1 MTDLVL
7 TCRHA
12 RFPVPARPDCLV
24 FSNSSDD
31 PVHASQTEAQAQS
44 RPLLQTQG
52 VETGGAVTLGQDLHC
67 CVLLLFN
74 IIVNKTTSILI
85 NLLTRTYHP
94 HPPTQ

>member
-12 RFPVPARPDCLV
+12 RFPVPASPDCLV
-24 FSNSSDD
+24 FPNSSDD

-44 RPLLQTQG
+44 RPLLQSQG

-67 CVLLLFN
+67 CVS
-74 IIVNKTTSILI
+74 VLI
-85 NLLTRTYHP
+85 Y
-94 HPPTQ
+94 